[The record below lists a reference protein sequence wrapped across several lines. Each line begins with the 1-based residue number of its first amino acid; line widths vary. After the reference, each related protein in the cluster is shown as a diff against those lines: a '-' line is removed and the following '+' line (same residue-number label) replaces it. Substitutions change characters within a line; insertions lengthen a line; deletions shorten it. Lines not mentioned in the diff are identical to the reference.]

1 MTRAAPLPPH
11 LAGRAFSVDEARAAG
26 VNRSR
31 TRAADLERPFRG
43 VRSPQRAQSIQATCE
58 AYAVR
63 MPASQHFS
71 LATAA
76 LLLDLPVPARLADD
90 PSIHVTSTDGRE
102 PRVRGV
108 RGHVAQ
114 PGVRVVEVDGL
125 RMSHPVDTWC
135 ALAASVSVE
144 DLVLI
149 GDALVRRKNPLA
161 TMGDLG
167 AAGTGFRGRRG
178 VRKLA
183 EAFALVRPGTDSP
196 PEGTIRLMLGRAGLP
211 EPTVNYVIANNAG
224 EFLALGDLAY
234 PAYRILIEYDGA
246 YHFGADEQAH
256 RDIDR
261 LEGVMADDWRVIRFN
276 RTHLSRETYVATTV
290 RNALLARGWRP

>member
-1 MTRAAPLPPH
+1 
-11 LAGRAFSVDEARAAG
+11 
-26 VNRSR
+26 
-31 TRAADLERPFRG
+31 
-43 VRSPQRAQSIQATCE
+43 
-58 AYAVR
+58 

-71 LATAA
+71 QATAA
-76 LLLDLPVPARLADD
+76 LLMGLPVPARLADD

-114 PGVRVVEVDGL
+114 PGARVVEVDGL

-135 ALAASVSVE
+135 ALAASVSIE
-144 DLVLI
+144 DLVLL
-149 GDALVRRKNPLA
+149 GDALVRRKGALA
-161 TMGDLG
+161 TMGDL
-167 AAGTGFRGRRG
+167 AAAVAAFRGHRG

-183 EAFALVRPGTDSP
+183 AAFELVRPGTDSP

-211 EPTVNYVIANNAG
+211 EPAVNFAIVNSAG

-234 PAYRILIEYDGA
+234 PTYRVLIEYDGSH
-246 YHFGADEQAH
+246 HFESAEQVH
-256 RDIDR
+256 HDIDR
-261 LEGVMADDWRVIRFN
+261 LEGVMAQDWRVIRFN
-276 RTHLSRETYVATTV
+276 KSHLSRETHVAATV